1 MFQRML
7 IANRGEIAV
16 RVIRACRELGIE
28 TVAVYSSADRNAM
41 HVTLA
46 DYAVCI
52 GPSSA
57 SASYLNIPNV
67 ISAAVNTGAD
77 AVHPGAGFLAENAFF
92 AEICDQYDLAY
103 IGPTPEVLE
112 IAGDKSAAV
121 RAARD
126 AGVPTLPTSARPLVD
141 LQTARSELQ
150 ELGLPAMLK
159 ATAGGGGR
167 GLRRILNPRDLVRE
181 FTRAQAEARSSFS
194 NPDLYLERLLLGVR
208 HIEVQILGDGRDVIS
223 LGERDCSI
231 QRRHQKVIEEGPAS
245 RLRARTRRRM
255 ADSAIKLARKLKYQ
269 NAGTVEF
276 LLDNDGD
283 YYFLELNARIQVE
296 HPVTEMVTGIDIVK
310 EQISLAGG
318 NKLGF
323 GQKAVKIEGH
333 AIECRVVAENPDKGW
348 SPSTGLITQLRL
360 PGGPG
365 VRVDTHMTIGY
376 EVTSHYDSLLAKVI
390 CWGEDRNQAL
400 ETTIRALSEMSVEGL
415 PTNLPYLL
423 RVLKSNEFIDGDIT
437 LESAFGEAA
446 FTGLT
451 PSYQG

>member
-46 DYAVCI
+46 DYSVCI

-255 ADSAIKLARKLKYQ
+255 ADSAVKLARKLKYQ

-323 GQKAVKIEGH
+323 GQKAVKISGH
-333 AIECRVVAENPDKGW
+333 AIECRVVAENPDKDW
-348 SPSTGLITQLRL
+348 SPSTGLITELRL

-400 ETTIRALSEMSVEGL
+400 ETSIRALSEMSIEGL

-446 FTGLT
+446 VTGLT
-451 PSYQG
+451 PSYQR

>member
-41 HVTLA
+41 HVSLA
-46 DYAVCI
+46 DYSVCI
-52 GPSSA
+52 GPASA

-67 ISAAVNTGAD
+67 ISAAVNSGAD

-103 IGPTPEVLE
+103 IGPTPQVLE
-112 IAGDKSAAV
+112 IAGDKSNAV

-126 AGVPTLPTSARPLVD
+126 AGVPTLPTSSRCLVD

-231 QRRHQKVIEEGPAS
+231 QRRHQKLIEESPAP
-245 RLRARTRRRM
+245 RLGTRIRKRM
-255 ADSAIKLARKLKYQ
+255 AESAIKLARKLRYQ

-276 LLDNDGD
+276 LLDNNEN

-310 EQISLAGG
+310 EQISLAAG
-318 NKLGF
+318 NKLGIS
-323 GQKAVKIEGH
+323 QKAVKIVGH
-333 AIECRVVAENPDKGW
+333 AIECRIVAENPDQDW
-348 SPSTGLITQLRL
+348 SPSTGLITELRL

-365 VRVDTHMTIGY
+365 VRVDTHMNMGY

-400 ETTIRALSEMSVEGL
+400 ETSARALSEMCVEGL

-423 RVLKSNEFIDGDIT
+423 RVLKSDEFIDADIT
-437 LESAFGEAA
+437 LESALGEAP
-446 FTGLT
+446 FMGLT

>member
-28 TVAVYSSADRNAM
+28 TVAVYSTADRNAM

-46 DYAVCI
+46 DYSVCI

-77 AVHPGAGFLAENAFF
+77 SVHPGAGFLAENAFF
-92 AEICDQYDLAY
+92 AEICAQYDLAY
-103 IGPTPEVLE
+103 IGPTPQVLE

-126 AGVPTLPTSARPLVD
+126 AGVPTLPTSSRSLVD

-167 GLRRILNPRDLVRE
+167 GLRRIINPRDLVRE

-231 QRRHQKVIEEGPAS
+231 QRRHQKVIEEGPAP
-245 RLRARTRRRM
+245 RLRARTRKRM